1 MKNGGGGREWNKQH
15 SDSIKSLMRALVSK
29 LFTVYSMC
37 STVLE
42 LLMLNVLFVIYKHFS
57 LFYFQISF
65 LQYNLI
71 TDAVYSQEL

>member
-1 MKNGGGGREWNKQH
+1 M
-15 SDSIKSLMRALVSK
+15 
-29 LFTVYSMC
+29 Y